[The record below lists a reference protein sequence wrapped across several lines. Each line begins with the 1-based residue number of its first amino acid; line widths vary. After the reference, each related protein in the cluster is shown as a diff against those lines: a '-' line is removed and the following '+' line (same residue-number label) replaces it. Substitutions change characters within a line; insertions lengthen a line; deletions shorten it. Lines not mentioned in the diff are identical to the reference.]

1 MKPFDRI
8 KQARSWLS
16 NDVFPLWTERGIHP
30 ENGSF
35 IESLNSKGQPTKTS
49 QRSMVQARQIFSYTE
64 AVKMRIL
71 TSNEVIPLIQKSTNF
86 LIQKYS
92 LPSGGF
98 IHSINPQGQPEAL
111 QTELYNQAFVIFS
124 LARAYEMIPQENI
137 KATAKKL
144 LKYLETER
152 QAPGGGFTEIKND
165 QICYQSN
172 PHMHLF
178 EAVIE
183 WLKVSSDPEWK
194 QTAQDI
200 FDLCTQKFIDPKVGV
215 VCEFF
220 EAGWT
225 PIKENSR
232 FVFEPGHQYEWAWL
246 MIEFKKATGFDV
258 GPFPWQIYQMAEKH
272 GLDDSKKW
280 VLDEIWSDF
289 SVKKKSSRFWPQT
302 ERIKA
307 AVSLGLRSPMV
318 DQASFAK
325 AADQSMDTLW
335 KYLEVRGKGLWTD
348 TKFEDGTFDQ
358 NPSKASSLYH
368 IIKAIS
374 EYESKR
380 PLLKAP

>member
-246 MIEFKKATGFDV
+246 MIEFKKALKIDDRHPEANGNLGSIYAKGGDFARAFVLLDV
-258 GPFPWQIYQMAEKH
+258 ALLVLLTFLGAVAFFLL
-272 GLDDSKKW
+272 GLGLCAQPGRHNIAPARIS
-280 VLDEIWSDF
+280 VPMPAIF
-289 SVKKKSSRFWPQT
+289 SVCPKFSLRLSLHSSASVLYRHYARKEYSQYPIAV
-302 ERIKA
+302 RA
-307 AVSLGLRSPMV
+307 AQYLKHHALTGL
-318 DQASFAK
+318 QF
-325 AADQSMDTLW
+325 
-335 KYLEVRGKGLWTD
+335 
-348 TKFEDGTFDQ
+348 
-358 NPSKASSLYH
+358 
-368 IIKAIS
+368 
-374 EYESKR
+374 
-380 PLLKAP
+380 